1 MDRTDSGSEELADSA
16 RREDIPA
23 SLFTLRELLDST
35 GLPYAF
41 LPNARP
47 LRSAQEGA
55 SFFGIE
61 IAQTAPALVARSEA
75 GFHLVIVS
83 GACGKV
89 DFGALAPLF
98 GVRSLR
104 LAKPVEV
111 ERQTGARPGSVP
123 LVAPKL
129 PCVVDE
135 GLFSWE
141 RIYGGS
147 GHPGWTLCVHPKVLD
162 AANNVVSHFRV

>member
-1 MDRTDSGSEELADSA
+1 MDRTDSGREELARSV

-23 SLFTLRELLDST
+23 SLSALRTFLDST

-55 SFFGIE
+55 SFFGID
-61 IAQTAPALVARSEA
+61 IAQTAPALVARSEE

-83 GACGKV
+83 GAHGKV

-98 GVRSLR
+98 GVRTLG
-104 LAKPVEV
+104 LAKPDEV
-111 ERQTGARPGSVP
+111 ERHAGARPGSVP
-123 LVAPKL
+123 LVIPKL
-129 PCVVDE
+129 PCVVDDD
-135 GLFSWE
+135 LFSWE

-147 GHPGWTLCVHPKVLD
+147 GDPGWTLCVHPKVLD
-162 AANNVVSHFRV
+162 AANNVVSRFRF